1 MDLKTRFLNY
11 ISVHTT
17 SKEDMDCI
25 PSSEIQFN
33 LAHILEKE
41 LNELKLD
48 KVTCDGNC
56 YVYALLPATPGYEN
70 KKAVGF
76 IAHMDTA
83 PDYPGENVNPQI
95 IENYN
100 GEDVVLPKTGAVL
113 KVANFP
119 HLKSL
124 KGRTLITTDGSTL
137 LGADDKAGIATI
149 ITAVDE
155 LIKEGTPH
163 GDIWIGFTPDEEVG
177 CGADKFNLDYFKA
190 DYAYTIDGDYEGE
203 VAYENFNAS
212 AATVKFTGVN
222 VHPGE
227 AKDIMVNAAAI
238 ACEFNSLLPQAMTP
252 EHTEGHEGFIHLT
265 DMEGCVEKATLYYI
279 VRDHNFNLFN
289 KKAEL
294 LRKTADLINEKYGEG
309 VCEVTIKESYR
320 NMLEIIEKNEYV
332 VDLARDA
339 IKSVGLNP
347 ISRPVRGGTDGAR
360 LSFMGLPCPNLGAG
374 GYGFH
379 GPYEHITVEGMKT
392 SVKIIK
398 YLMTHTEK

>member
-17 SKEDMDCI
+17 SKDDMDCI

-41 LNELKLD
+41 LKELNLE
-48 KVTCDGNC
+48 KVTCDDHC
-56 YVYALLPATPGYEN
+56 YVYALLPATKGYEG
-70 KKAVGF
+70 KKTVGF

-113 KVANFP
+113 KVSNFP

-212 AATVKFTGVN
+212 SATVKFTGVN

-227 AKDIMVNAAAI
+227 AKDIMVNAGAI

-265 DMEGCVEKATLYYI
+265 DMDGCVEKASLHYI
-279 VRDHNFNLFN
+279 IRDHNFELFN

-294 LRKTADLINEKYGEG
+294 LRVTANLINTKYGEG
-309 VCEVTIKESYR
+309 TCTVEINESYR
-320 NMLEIIEKNEYV
+320 NMLEIIEKNNYV

-339 IKSVGLNP
+339 IRSVGLDP

-379 GPYEHITVEGMKT
+379 GPYEHITVEGMET

>member
-1 MDLKTRFLNY
+1 
-11 ISVHTT
+11 
-17 SKEDMDCI
+17 
-25 PSSEIQFN
+25 
-33 LAHILEKE
+33 
-41 LNELKLD
+41 
-48 KVTCDGNC
+48 
-56 YVYALLPATPGYEN
+56 
-70 KKAVGF
+70 
-76 IAHMDTA
+76 
-83 PDYPGENVNPQI
+83 
-95 IENYN
+95 
-100 GEDVVLPKTGAVL
+100 
-113 KVANFP
+113 
-119 HLKSL
+119 
-124 KGRTLITTDGSTL
+124 
-137 LGADDKAGIATI
+137 
-149 ITAVDE
+149 
-155 LIKEGTPH
+155 
-163 GDIWIGFTPDEEVG
+163 
-177 CGADKFNLDYFKA
+177 
-190 DYAYTIDGDYEGE
+190 
-203 VAYENFNAS
+203 
-212 AATVKFTGVN
+212 
-222 VHPGE
+222 
-227 AKDIMVNAAAI
+227 MVNAAAI

-379 GPYEHITVEGMKT
+379 GPYEHITVEGMET